1 MAPSTILEH
10 PDARLRTP
18 CAPVTAFDADLA
30 RLVEDLLDTLEA
42 AGGIGLSA
50 PQVGDLRRVS
60 VTDLAGDRGAA
71 EVFVNPEIVAR
82 RRWAIV
88 EESCLSVPGVVGN
101 VLRATRIRVRAL
113 DPAGEP
119 FERELE
125 DMHAVC
131 LQHELDHLNGKLF
144 VERLSP
150 IRRLR
155 LRLANARARRRA
167 AAADPDT
174 GRRPA

>member
-1 MAPSTILEH
+1 MAGLTILEH

-18 CAPVTAFDADLA
+18 GAPVTVFDAELA
-30 RLVEDLLDTLEA
+30 RLVGDLLDTLEA

-60 VTDLAGDRGAA
+60 VMDLEGDRAA
-71 EVFVNPEIVAR
+71 PEVFVNPEIVAR
-82 RRWAIV
+82 RRWGVV

-101 VLRATRIRVRAL
+101 VLRATRVRVRAV

-144 VERLSP
+144 IERLSP
-150 IRRLR
+150 LRRLR
-155 LRLANARARRRA
+155 LRLEDARARRRA
-167 AAADPDT
+167 AAADHRT

>member
-1 MAPSTILEH
+1 MAPLTILAH
-10 PDARLRTP
+10 PDTRLRTP
-18 CAPVTAFDADLA
+18 CAPLTAFDADLA
-30 RLVEDLLDTLEA
+30 RLVADLLDTLKA

-60 VTDLAGDRGAA
+60 VMDLAGDRTAP

-82 RRWAIV
+82 RRWGIV

-101 VLRATRIRVRAL
+101 VLRATRVLVRAA

-131 LQHELDHLNGKLF
+131 LQHEVDHLNGKLF
-144 VERLSP
+144 IERLSP

-155 LRLANARARRRA
+155 LRLEDARARRRA
-167 AAADPDT
+167 AAAERQA